1 MLRTVNDQPTLWDS
15 ILPPELLL
23 LSVELGRVD
32 ALLDDA
38 VFFAPFAAHFDAR
51 IGRPSIPVE
60 TYVRFR
66 FPAAPRLKA
75 QVREIILEPG
85 LFCVNPTMSTNRAT
99 ILGHRLAAHALP
111 QGRHHLPRGP
121 VPARRTA
128 DVDVVRGPDDRHDV
142 QGSGGCRRPRQG
154 PGFRRCRSTP
164 KPGQRQPATT
174 HDSRAQ
180 NRG

>member
-1 MLRTVNDQPTLWDS
+1 VLRTVNDQPTLWDS

-23 LSVELGRVD
+23 LPVGWMRCWTTRCSSRRSPRISMLGS
-32 ALLDDA
+32 
-38 VFFAPFAAHFDAR
+38 
-51 IGRPSIPVE
+51 GRPSIPVE
-60 TYVRFR
+60 TYLRFR

-75 QVREIILEPG
+75 QVRESSQPG

-111 QGRHHLPRGP
+111 QGRHHLRRGR

-128 DVDVVRGPDDRHDV
+128 DVDVVRGPDDRHGV

-174 HDSRAQ
+174 QDSRAQ